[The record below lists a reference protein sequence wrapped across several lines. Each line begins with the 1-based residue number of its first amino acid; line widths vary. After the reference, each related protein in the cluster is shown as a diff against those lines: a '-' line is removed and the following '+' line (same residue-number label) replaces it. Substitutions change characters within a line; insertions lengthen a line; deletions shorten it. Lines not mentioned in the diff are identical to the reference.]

1 MVLHNHLEEAD
12 TIFSTILGLLVNN
25 TLIKWIG
32 VIRRGSYQAADEDIR
47 WAYEPVSDLWPDI
60 EPYSD
65 SSVGGSGYKGS
76 KYQDKL
82 DDREQ

>member
-1 MVLHNHLEEAD
+1 M
-12 TIFSTILGLLVNN
+12 
-25 TLIKWIG
+25 
-32 VIRRGSYQAADEDIR
+32 IRRGSYQAADEDIR